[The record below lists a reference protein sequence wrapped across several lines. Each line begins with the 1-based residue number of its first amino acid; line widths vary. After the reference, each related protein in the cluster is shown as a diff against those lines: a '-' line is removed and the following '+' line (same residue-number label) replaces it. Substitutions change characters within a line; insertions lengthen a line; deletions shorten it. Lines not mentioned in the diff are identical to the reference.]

1 MLFLT
6 KVLVMI
12 MCFETT
18 VFKASRS
25 TRSTRNFDISDMD
38 ELLAVKKENKGVL
51 VKREAS
57 NKNILEAK

>member
-1 MLFLT
+1 
-6 KVLVMI
+6 MI